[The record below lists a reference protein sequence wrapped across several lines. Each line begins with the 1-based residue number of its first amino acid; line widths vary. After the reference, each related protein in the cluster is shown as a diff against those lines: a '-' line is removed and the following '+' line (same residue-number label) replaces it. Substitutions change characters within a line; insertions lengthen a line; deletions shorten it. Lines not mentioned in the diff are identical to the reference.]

1 MKKVITLLFSIYLCL
16 SAFPLVYA
24 DSMYWNN
31 TATGYHCEVI
41 DGADLLTEQEEKKL
55 LEEMKPITA
64 YGNAVIETTEYN
76 YGTPRQYAENHHPEL
91 NHISETYFLID
102 MSNREIWLYNGGDI
116 EKTVNASYATL
127 ITDNIYTYASNGD
140 YYTCCSKA
148 MEQVINLM
156 EGRSISQPMRYI
168 CAILLALII
177 GLLISYMI
185 VWQTRKKTQSTPIP
199 KKAEL
204 TTGAVAI
211 TAAGLD
217 VYRRVTRSSGSGSS
231 SSGGG
236 FSGGGGG
243 GGGGGGFSGGG
254 HSF

>member
-1 MKKVITLLFSIYLCL
+1 
-16 SAFPLVYA
+16 
-24 DSMYWNN
+24 
-31 TATGYHCEVI
+31 
-41 DGADLLTEQEEKKL
+41 
-55 LEEMKPITA
+55 
-64 YGNAVIETTEYN
+64 
-76 YGTPRQYAENHHPEL
+76 
-91 NHISETYFLID
+91 
-102 MSNREIWLYNGGDI
+102 
-116 EKTVNASYATL
+116 
-127 ITDNIYTYASNGD
+127 
-140 YYTCCSKA
+140 

-211 TAAGLD
+211 TAAGMD

-243 GGGGGGFSGGG
+243 GGGGGGFYLSSLFAGFEFRFKVKDYRAMSDDDLGEADDG
-254 HSF
+254 L